1 MSHYIKRVL
10 IAVNAVKIV
19 IERCS
24 FDYKLKDF
32 VDLNLVRIVQETYR
46 SLDSSNDQV
55 VADFIHYSFG
65 SYCCF
70 IFCCKIEIR

>member
-10 IAVNAVKIV
+10 LAVNAVKIV

-46 SLDSSNDQV
+46 SLDFSNESS
-55 VADFIHYSFG
+55 G
-65 SYCCF
+65 G
-70 IFCCKIEIR
+70 